1 MLVSIQ
7 FLRAFAS
14 IIVVLHHIA
23 YKDKIFGNNILSSFT
38 FGEIGVDIFFIIS
51 GYIMMYSTHKKPVTA
66 TNFISNRI
74 IRIIPLYW
82 TLTILA
88 LIVFLILPDKVN
100 SSGGETVI
108 LQSFFLLPTDG
119 KYLINNGWTLR
130 YEFLFYIIFMISLF
144 LQNKR
149 FIAIIIIGLLFI
161 GQVIESNN
169 TYLKFLTNTLLL
181 EFLFGIFLY
190 FFYNKYKK
198 DNILLSVSL
207 LTSSIIL
214 LFLFME
220 NSDLIKSRAI
230 YYGIPALLFCGA
242 FLVLENKLQKIKD
255 FILPIGNSSYSLYLI
270 HPFVLMGNSI
280 ILKKFNNE
288 SYLYDII
295 LILSMLISSIIVG
308 ILTYKY
314 IELKQINYLKTIKKG
329 KRT

>member
-1 MLVSIQ
+1 
-7 FLRAFAS
+7 
-14 IIVVLHHIA
+14 
-23 YKDKIFGNNILSSFT
+23 
-38 FGEIGVDIFFIIS
+38 
-51 GYIMMYSTHKKPVTA
+51 MYSTHKKPVTA

-108 LQSFFLLPTDG
+108 FQSFFLLPTDG

-161 GQVIESNN
+161 GQSIESNN
-169 TYLKFLTNTLLL
+169 TYFKFLTNTLLL

-214 LFLFME
+214 LFFFME
-220 NSDLIKSRAI
+220 NNDLIKSRAI

-242 FLVLENKLQKIKD
+242 FLVLENKLQKIKS
-255 FILPIGNSSYSLYLI
+255 FILPLGNSSYSLYLI
-270 HPFVLMGNSI
+270 HPFVLMGSSI

-314 IELKQINYLKTIKKG
+314 IEIKQINYLKNIKKG
-329 KRT
+329 TRT